1 MKKSYLWAGAVVCFA
16 STGCALS
23 PADEMGED
31 EGVLQEAVLR
41 IADANDI
48 EHACEH
54 VQNPS
59 GGAYTNVSAVS
70 SGTAPAISE
79 HVPYNITLPLVS
91 GTYKGRVRFT
101 AGATEEHGI
110 YVDPSTTI
118 VVRQGTTAVTAAWS
132 TTLNSTNCPA
142 SQNQNVPTYGTSS
155 ALSKVVTY
163 NFTSG
168 VTYTVEF
175 TNSQS
180 TMLGLVEDLSEQ

>member
-1 MKKSYLWAGAVVCFA
+1 MKNSYLWAGAVVSFA
-16 STGCALS
+16 LTGCTLS
-23 PADEMGED
+23 PAED
-31 EGVLQEAVLR
+31 EGAAAEAVLR

-54 VQNPS
+54 AQNPS
-59 GGAYTNVSAVS
+59 GGAYTNVTAVS
-70 SGTAPAISE
+70 SGTPPSVSE
-79 HVPYNITLPLVS
+79 HVAYNITLPAS
-91 GTYKGRVRFT
+91 GSNYKGKVSFT

-118 VVRQGTTAVTAAWS
+118 VVKQGTTTVTAAWS

-142 SQNQNVPTYGTSS
+142 SEDEDLPDYETENV

-163 NFTSG
+163 NFTNG

-175 TNSQS
+175 ESSAS
-180 TMLGLVEDLSEQ
+180 TMLGLFEDLSEQ

>member
-1 MKKSYLWAGAVVCFA
+1 MKNSYLWAGAVVSFA
-16 STGCALS
+16 LTGCVLS
-23 PADEMGED
+23 PAEDVGTD
-31 EGVLQEAVLR
+31 EGAAAEAVLR

-54 VQNPS
+54 VQNPA
-59 GGAYTNVSAVS
+59 GGAYTNVNAVA
-70 SGTAPAISE
+70 SGTPPTVSE
-79 HVPYNITLPLVS
+79 HVPYNITLPGS
-91 GTYKGRVRFT
+91 GTTYTGKVRFT

-118 VVRQGTTAVTAAWS
+118 VVKQGTTTVTAAWS

-142 SQNQNVPTYGTSS
+142 SQNPNVPDYGTSS

-175 TNSQS
+175 TNTAS
-180 TMLGLVEDLSEQ
+180 TMLGLFEDLSEQ